1 MCDSRIIAPPVS
13 ASSIVFLLYSFFM
26 YVAGSSSV
34 VLDLT
39 AWPGRIPARR
49 AMPGRHVED
58 VALRMNMSV
67 TPQKRKRPLD
77 QDLPDE
83 AHCAGRTISNSLRKF
98 PASPCGHTPASG
110 SSSSSSSLDSSVR
123 LPIQPSP
130 TSALGRDSIATV
142 ASAHDVASLMSDI
155 DSSFLARLHAIDE
168 IGVQTLGGNA
178 DPASL
183 VRRRLKAKGPRPE
196 SLPEPVRLSRQVQD
210 VEVERRT
217 MWQARQMCAAASA
230 KTRKSGTYAKAR
242 VKASANWKNLLAAE
256 QSEWIERAR
265 PLVNARLEK
274 TKDAEKAIERN
285 AAQAIQMVQ
294 DERAHGCLLT
304 WNGPWLQDKL
314 ASMHKQFAAQPKI
327 LVDKVSCMPDAE
339 KLFDTFWAV
348 MEIHKE
354 EQGWEALTASLE
366 LSLKSSD
373 AGRVH
378 LHCMVS
384 FPPNRPHCGP
394 VSRRTVFDHRSCSHW
409 VAASGRKGPNGR
421 SRCLREGH
429 YYLQAPKIGKVL
441 HRTTW
446 QKHEEFRVDGKFILN
461 LWQMRKIS
469 DEDCKIELVD
479 SRDRIFNNVT
489 EIEKSS
495 AVAYRVHMDVKWK
508 KAQDDWQAKPFRPAS
523 ADEVQWMS
531 QYGDLL
537 RSLDGYAV
545 PAVMS
550 CAHVPRGNT
559 SLMRRFNFILYE
571 GGSKLGKTERACHWW
586 GATETLLLNCQNVEM
601 PNLREFMKGNHRAI
615 VFDEADWRIVSNNR
629 ALFQASPRPVMLSQS
644 QCNESAYSINLYQVP
659 LILCSNDFWKG
670 CDDWD
675 AWDWINANCYHIKVT
690 HKTWIDP
697 EDAGSE

>member
-1 MCDSRIIAPPVS
+1 
-13 ASSIVFLLYSFFM
+13 M

-34 VLDLT
+34 VLYLT
-39 AWPGRIPARR
+39 AWPGRVPARQ
-49 AMPGRHVED
+49 AMPRRNDED
-58 VALRMNMSV
+58 VVERMGMSV

-77 QDLPDE
+77 QDMPDE
-83 AHCAGRTISNSLRKF
+83 AHFAAGSISSSLRKF
-98 PASPCGHTPASG
+98 PASSWGQTSGSG
-110 SSSSSSSLDSSVR
+110 SSSSSSGLASTVR
-123 LPIQPSP
+123 LPFHRSP
-130 TSALGRDSIATV
+130 MSALCSDSIATV
-142 ASAHDVASLMSDI
+142 APAHDVAGLMSDV
-155 DSSFLARLHAIDE
+155 DSSFLTRLHAIDE
-168 IGVQTLGGNA
+168 IDDQTLGGNS
-178 DPASL
+178 DPAAL
-183 VRRRLKAKGPRPE
+183 VRRRLKAKCPRPV
-196 SLPEPVRLSRQVQD
+196 SLPEPVRLAAQMTD
-210 VEVERRT
+210 LDVERRI
-217 MWQARQMCAAASA
+217 MWQARQMSAAASA

-242 VKASANWKNLLAAE
+242 VQASANWKNLLAAE

-265 PLVNARLEK
+265 PLVDARLENIK
-274 TKDAEKAIERN
+274 SAEKTVTRN

-327 LVDKVSCMPDAE
+327 LVDKVSCMPDVE

-348 MEIHKE
+348 MKQHME

-394 VSRRTVFDHRSCSHW
+394 VSRRTVFDRRSCSHW
-409 VAASGRKGPNGR
+409 VAANGRKGPNGR

-429 YYLQAPKIGKVL
+429 YYLQAPKIGKVM

-446 QKHEEFRVDGKFILN
+446 QKHEEFKVDGKFILN
-461 LWQMRKIS
+461 LWQMRKIC
-469 DEDCKIELVD
+469 DEDCKLELVD

-489 EIEKSS
+489 EIEKSA
-495 AVAYRVHMDVKWK
+495 AVTYRVHMDAKWK

-523 ADEVQWMS
+523 ADELQWMS
-531 QYGDLL
+531 QYGDLA
-537 RSLDGYAV
+537 RSLEGYDV
-545 PAVMS
+545 PAVLA

-615 VFDEADWRIVSNNR
+615 VFDESDWRIVSKNR
-629 ALFQASPRPVMLSQS
+629 ALFQASLRPVMLSQS

-697 EDAGSE
+697 EDAGND